1 MATPNFDERLA
12 TLGIELPAASAPVAN
27 YVPVVVAGGV
37 ATISGQLPRAASGL
51 VTGKVG
57 AALDVAAGQAAA
69 RLCGL
74 AILAQLRDALGG
86 DLGRV
91 RRCVQL
97 TGFVN
102 AGPEFIDH
110 PTVINGASDLMVE
123 VFGDAGRHARAA
135 VGAGSLP
142 LGAAVEVAAS
152 FLVEDQT

>member
-1 MATPNFDERLA
+1 MTHSSIAARLDA
-12 TLGIELPAASAPVAN
+12 LGIALPAAAAPVAN
-27 YVPVVVAGGV
+27 YLPAVLGGGLAIV
-37 ATISGQLPRAASGL
+37 SGQLPWDDRGL

-57 AALDVAAGQAAA
+57 EDLDVEAGRAAA

-74 AILAQLRDALGG
+74 AILAQLNEVLNG

-91 RRCVQL
+91 RRCLQL

-102 AGPEFIDH
+102 APADFTQH

-135 VGAGSLP
+135 VGAASLP
-142 LGAAVEVAAS
+142 LGAAVEVAAI
-152 FLVEDQT
+152 FEIAP